1 MAETTHEALVRQ
13 VGATEELLAYF
24 QGQRDQFN
32 LNVVNAQA
40 AYGDLANDL
49 AGVVQDVAY
58 RIVFV
63 DPVNGSDANDGNS
76 AQSAVKTLPQAY
88 SKAMNGGT
96 LDIRIV
102 GENTELSFQGTA
114 GCAARRLIISG
125 SGSNTEE
132 YPTITGGLTLL
143 AFGLLQVT
151 KVNLDSS
158 ISSLFKGYGMMSI
171 KTLYSSIT
179 AGDLPVFTQ
188 HNSEPSHINL
198 NMTHTHL
205 NDAEGAVSPSLM
217 LASTWAFTG
226 TGISV
231 PSGKSWADYLNVV
244 RAADG
249 ELRNGLSNIA
259 I

>member
-1 MAETTHEALVRQ
+1 MSIQDINNAAAAMNALKIRYDDFLQ
-13 VGATEELLAYF
+13 DADSQIA
-24 QGQRDQFN
+24 QR
-32 LNVVNAQA
+32 QA
-40 AYGDLANDL
+40 AYDSLAADLEDT
-49 AGVVQDVAY
+49 VQDVSY
-58 RIVFV
+58 RLVFV
-63 DPVNGSDANDGNS
+63 DPVNGSDANDGKG

-96 LDIRIV
+96 LYIRIV
-102 GENTELSFQGTA
+102 GENTELSFQGAA

-125 SGSNTEE
+125 SGSNSGE

-143 AFGLLQVT
+143 TFGLLQVT

-158 ISSLFKGYGMMSI
+158 NSSLFKGYGMMSI

-205 NDAEGAVSPSLM
+205 NDAEGAVSPSLL
-217 LASTWAFTG
+217 LANTWTFTG